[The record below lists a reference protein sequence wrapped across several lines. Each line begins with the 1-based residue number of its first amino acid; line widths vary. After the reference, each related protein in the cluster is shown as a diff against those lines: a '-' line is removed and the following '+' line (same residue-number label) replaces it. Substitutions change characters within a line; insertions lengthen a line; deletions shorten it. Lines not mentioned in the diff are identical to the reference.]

1 MAWTARGGYNEKPDE
16 HPFVIDGVRHQS
28 DCDLFR
34 HRAFPAEQ
42 LKCTC
47 GTNMSRET
55 ARHIEAVER
64 ERIACIIERLD
75 NTMMDQ
81 AKLAAYIRGQETP

>member
-28 DCDLFR
+28 DCELLR
-34 HRAFPAEQ
+34 SPAFPAQER
-42 LKCTC
+42 KCTC
-47 GTNMSRET
+47 T
-55 ARHIEAVER
+55 AVLRTTRRAVQAAER
-64 ERIACIIERLD
+64 ERIAKLIERLD

>member
-47 GTNMSRET
+47 T
-55 ARHIEAVER
+55 AVLRTTRRAVQAAER

-81 AKLAAYIRGQETP
+81 AKLAAYVRGQETL

>member
-16 HPFVIDGVRHQS
+16 HPFIIDGVRHDS
-28 DCDLFR
+28 GCDLLR
-34 HRAFPAEQ
+34 HPAFPDEQ

-47 GTNMSRET
+47 T
-55 ARHIEAVER
+55 AVLRTTRRAVQAAER
-64 ERIACIIERLD
+64 ERIARIIEGLD